1 MSEEITND
9 SDLYRVDKE
18 LYSMKKTTDESV
30 KGSKFYKIKI
40 NYIFL

>member
-18 LYSMKKTTDESV
+18 LYSMKNPTDERV
-30 KGSKFYKIKI
+30 KRSKIYKIKI